1 MNNNFLNSVHKK
13 ISKKKKIN
21 GLRNLVLLVGFTS
34 LISIQSALLI
44 LNSHYEKAW
53 VEYSRSESEYYI
65 WEEIVDIEDYQ
76 AFSYVIEDMELY
88 EVFLEFKETL
98 NEIELNKIDKMKG

>member
-34 LISIQSALLI
+34 LVSIQSALLI

-53 VEYSRSESEYYI
+53 VEFGRSESEYYI